1 MGDPP
6 KTLFEVLTQEMR
18 LRNYS
23 HKTTKAYKSCIRSLA
38 NHFAPRHPRDLTN
51 EDIRRYLLHLIDE
64 QHLAASTVNQV
75 FNALRFLYVELYNR
89 PFVIGSLPR
98 PRKPMKLPVTLSQQE
113 VLRILNAVGNEKHKV
128 ILTLIYSAGLRVGEA
143 VRLKITDIDSQ
154 RGLIHVRNAKGMKD
168 RFTLLSEVMLPMLR
182 EFYRQYKPKE
192 YLFEGGPGRSHIAE
206 RSVQNVFARAVKE
219 AGISKEVSVHSLRHS
234 FATHLLESG
243 TDVRYIQELLGH
255 SSSKTTEI
263 YTHVSKRMLGKITS
277 PLDQAIQQSKAK

>member
-1 MGDPP
+1 MEIPP
-6 KTLFEVLTQEMR
+6 KTLFQVLTEELR

-23 HKTTKAYKSCIRSLA
+23 PKTIKAYKSCIRSLA
-38 NHFAPRHPRDLTN
+38 THFSPRHPRDLTN
-51 EDIRRYLLHLIDE
+51 EDIRSYLLHLIDQ

-75 FNALRFLYVELYNR
+75 FNALRFVYVELYKR

-113 VLRILNAVGNEKHKV
+113 VLRILNAVDNVKHKV

-143 VRLKITDIDSQ
+143 VRLKIVDIDSE
-154 RGLIHVRNAKGMKD
+154 RGLIHVRHAKGMKD

-182 EFYRQYKPKE
+182 DYYKQYRPEE
-192 YLFEGGPGRSHIAE
+192 YLFEGGAARNHIAE
-206 RSVQNVFARAVKE
+206 RSVQNVFARAVRE

-234 FATHLLESG
+234 FATHLLEGG
-243 TDVRYIQELLGH
+243 TDLRYIQELLGH

-263 YTHVSKRMLGKITS
+263 YTHVSKRVLGKITS
-277 PLDQAIQQSKAK
+277 PLDQAIQQSKAR

>member
-143 VRLKITDIDSQ
+143 VRLKITDIDSE

>member
-23 HKTTKAYKSCIRSLA
+23 SKTIKAYKSCIRSLA
-38 NHFAPRHPRDLTN
+38 EHFTPRHPRELTN

-64 QHLAASTVNQV
+64 QRLAASTVNQV
-75 FNALRFLYVELYNR
+75 FNALRFLYIELYKR

-113 VLRILNAVGNEKHKV
+113 VLRILNAIGNEKHKV

-143 VRLKITDIDSQ
+143 VRLKVGDIDSE
-154 RGLIHVRNAKGMKD
+154 RGLIHVRHAKGMKD
-168 RFTLLSEVMLPMLR
+168 RFTILSEVLLPMLR
-182 EFYRQYKPKE
+182 DYYKQYRPEE

-219 AGISKEVSVHSLRHS
+219 AGISKDVSVHSLRHS
-234 FATHLLESG
+234 FATHLLEGG
-243 TDVRYIQELLGH
+243 TDLRYIQELLGH

-263 YTHVSKRMLGKITS
+263 YTHVSKRVLGKIVS